1 MRGTGSVTI
10 SSELRISLPLAIPIK
25 IKGEQMKYWTV
36 TGSNLENMKVVL
48 SLDMIKRHEARM
60 ARGKKVGLSESPKLV
75 RND

>member
-1 MRGTGSVTI
+1 MG
-10 SSELRISLPLAIPIK
+10 ED
-25 IKGEQMKYWTV
+25 GEQMKYWTV

>member
-1 MRGTGSVTI
+1 
-10 SSELRISLPLAIPIK
+10 
-25 IKGEQMKYWTV
+25 MKYWTV

-60 ARGKKVGLSESPKLV
+60 ARDKKVGLSESPKLV

>member
-1 MRGTGSVTI
+1 
-10 SSELRISLPLAIPIK
+10 
-25 IKGEQMKYWTV
+25 GEQMKYWTV

-48 SLDMIKRHEARM
+48 SLDMIKRHKARM